1 MKIGIIAGSHRS
13 PSQSERV
20 AQLLGERL
28 SRIEGVKQA
37 WTFSLA
43 DNTLPLW
50 NESFW
55 RDESTWDP
63 MWKNLSDQLRETDG
77 LVLVA
82 PEWAGM
88 CPPALKN
95 FLLLASKKELN
106 HKPCLIVGISSGAG
120 GTYPVSELRM
130 SGSKNNGLVFL
141 PDHLILRQVE
151 SLEFSDDE
159 KSNESSHIQNRID
172 GTLEILVRYA
182 QYLQN
187 LRNDEAIQKYF
198 YRYGM

>member
-1 MKIGIIAGSHRS
+1 
-13 PSQSERV
+13 
-20 AQLLGERL
+20 
-28 SRIEGVKQA
+28 
-37 WTFSLA
+37 
-43 DNTLPLW
+43 
-50 NESFW
+50 
-55 RDESTWDP
+55 
-63 MWKNLSDQLRETDG
+63 MWKTLSDQLREMDG
-77 LVLVA
+77 LILVA

-106 HKPCLIVGISSGAG
+106 HKPCLIVGISSGTG
-120 GTYPVSELRM
+120 GAYPVSELRM

-151 SLEFSDDE
+151 SLKFSDDE
-159 KSNESSHIQNRID
+159 KFNESSLIQNRID

-182 QYLQN
+182 QSLRN
-187 LRNDEAIQKYF
+187 LRKDDAIQKYF

>member
-20 AQLLGERL
+20 AELLVERL
-28 SRIEGVKQA
+28 SRIESVKQA

-55 RDESTWDP
+55 RDESAWDP
-63 MWKNLSDQLRETDG
+63 MWKTLSDQLREMDG
-77 LVLVA
+77 LILVA

-106 HKPCLIVGISSGAG
+106 HKPCLIVGISSGTG
-120 GTYPVSELRM
+120 GAYPVSELRM

-151 SLEFSDDE
+151 SLKFSDDE
-159 KSNESSHIQNRID
+159 KFNESSLIQNRID

-182 QYLQN
+182 QSLRN
-187 LRNDEAIQKYF
+187 LRKDDAIQKYF